1 MSAFD
6 LVVFDWDGTLMD
18 STAAIVRAMQRAAED
33 LGVPPP
39 PAQRARQVIGLGL
52 ADALRL
58 ALPELP
64 AQRYPEMAARYRHHY
79 LSHDGELELFP
90 GVEELLARLVAAG
103 RYVAVATEKSRL
115 GLERA
120 LDHSGLR
127 RYVMASRTA
136 DECHSKPHPQMLHEL
151 LEEFAVPP
159 ERAVM
164 IGDTTHDLL
173 MAQAAGT
180 SAIGVAYGAHPREAL
195 TALRPLS
202 VVDSARALAPL
213 LLGEKAEDGRALAER
228 R

>member
-64 AQRYPEMAARYRHHY
+64 VHRYPEMAARYRHHY

-90 GVEELLARLVAAG
+90 GVEELLARFVAAG
-103 RYVAVATEKSRL
+103 R
-115 GLERA
+115 
-120 LDHSGLR
+120 
-127 RYVMASRTA
+127 
-136 DECHSKPHPQMLHEL
+136 
-151 LEEFAVPP
+151 
-159 ERAVM
+159 
-164 IGDTTHDLL
+164 
-173 MAQAAGT
+173 
-180 SAIGVAYGAHPREAL
+180 
-195 TALRPLS
+195 
-202 VVDSARALAPL
+202 
-213 LLGEKAEDGRALAER
+213 
-228 R
+228 

>member
-1 MSAFD
+1 MSAFE

-18 STAAIVRAMQRAAED
+18 STAAIVRAMQRAAEE
-33 LGVPPP
+33 LGIASP
-39 PAQRARQVIGLGL
+39 PAERARHVIGLGL
-52 ADALRL
+52 ADALRQ

-64 AQRYPEMAARYRHHY
+64 PQRYPEMAARYRHHY
-79 LSHDGELELFP
+79 LSHDGELALFP

-103 RYVAVATEKSRL
+103 RYVAVATGKSRL

-120 LDHSGLR
+120 LDHSCLR

-136 DECHSKPHPQMLHEL
+136 DECHSKPHPQMLQEL

-180 SAIGVAYGAHPREAL
+180 AGIGVAYGAHPREAL
-195 TALRPLS
+195 AALRPLS
-202 VVDSARALAPL
+202 VVDAPRALAPL
-213 LLGEKAEDGRALAER
+213 LLGEEAEDGRALAQR